1 MKKIKHSKIKNTG
14 ILFELLLR
22 QVSTD
27 VMRGNADSKALAIIK
42 EHFGKGAEIYKELEL
57 YQALMKNKFNTNRK
71 ADVLLETVLQVRK
84 RLNNAKIRKE
94 KYSIIKEITSCYGV
108 EDFFSSQ
115 IPNYTEYASIY
126 KLFESVV
133 STEPFDSMDITKAKH
148 TLVEHIAGKRK
159 PIIEKK
165 SEVLEDYEKQ
175 PEDVRLLT
183 TKILIDKFNHKY
195 SALSVPQKALLREYI
210 NNVSNS
216 LRKYIDIQLPSL
228 KKQLADLSPKI
239 DDKVTKIKLAEVAK
253 QLDLLAHGKTVRDEQ
268 VSILL
273 KFYSLIDEMK
283 RIGEKK

>member
-27 VMRGNADSKALAIIK
+27 VMSGNTDSKALVIIK
-42 EHFGKGAEIYKELEL
+42 EHFGKGSEIYKELEL
-57 YQALMKNKFNTNRK
+57 YQALMKNKFNTSRK
-71 ADVLLETVLQVRK
+71 ADVLVETVLQVRK
-84 RLNNAKIRKE
+84 RLNNVKIRKE

-115 IPNYTEYASIY
+115 IPHYVEYASIY
-126 KLFESVV
+126 KLFESVT
-133 STEPFDSMDITKAKH
+133 STEPFDTMDITRAKN
-148 TLVEHIAGKRK
+148 TLVEHIARK
-159 PIIEKK
+159 KKSLVEKK

-195 SALSVPQKALLREYI
+195 SSLSTPQKALLREYI

-216 LRKYIDIQLPSL
+216 LRKYIDAQLPSV
-228 KKQLADLSPKI
+228 KKQLADLSPRV
-239 DDKVTKIKLAEVAK
+239 DDKVIKIKLTEVSK
-253 QLDLLAHGKTVRDEQ
+253 QLDSVSHGKTVRDEQ

-283 RIGEKK
+283 KLGERK